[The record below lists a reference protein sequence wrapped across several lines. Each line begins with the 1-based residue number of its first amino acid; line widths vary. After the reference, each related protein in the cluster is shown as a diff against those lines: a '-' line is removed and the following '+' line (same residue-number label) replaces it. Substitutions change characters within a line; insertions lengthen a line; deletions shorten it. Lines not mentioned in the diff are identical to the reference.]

1 MPVDITNRKAAYF
14 IRTAHERE
22 ADALEYQRRFLAGL
36 AVQKRVTQGKRK
48 LSIVRTQK
56 LNTPVSDRQRNV
68 K

>member
-48 LSIVRTQK
+48 LSLVQTQK
-56 LNTPVSDRQRNV
+56 LSKPGDRQRNE